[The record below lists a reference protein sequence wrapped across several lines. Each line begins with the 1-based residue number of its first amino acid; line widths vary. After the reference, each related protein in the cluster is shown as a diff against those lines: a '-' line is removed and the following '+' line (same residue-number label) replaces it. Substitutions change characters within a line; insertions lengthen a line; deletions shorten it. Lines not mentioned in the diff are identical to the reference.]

1 MKAILIDPEFHAIT
15 EVEYGGSLQDIYEL
29 IDCTCI
35 DAIRVNDSG
44 DTIYVDDE
52 GLYNSNFY
60 WRYEDYPHPIAGK
73 GLVLGTD
80 MAGESISPVLLTVE
94 RLENSVRFITL
105 QTAIA
110 MGEKIEAQN
119 RRYMEANPDGPVIF
133 CGSTAD
139 ILKDKSYS
147 GESD

>member
-1 MKAILIDPEFHAIT
+1 MKAILINPEFHSIT
-15 EVEYGGSLQDIYEL
+15 EVEYNGKLQDMYEL
-29 IDCTCI
+29 IDCTLI
-35 DAIRVNDSG
+35 DAVRINADG
-44 DTIYVDDE
+44 DTVYVDDE

-60 WRYEDYPHPIAGK
+60 WVYEDYPHPLAGK

-80 MAGESISPVLLTVE
+80 MAGESISPVTETIE
-94 RLENSVRFITL
+94 RLERSVRFVTL

-110 MGEKIEAQN
+110 MGEEIDAKN
-119 RRYMEANPDGPVIF
+119 RRYMEAHPDGPVIF
-133 CGSTAD
+133 CGSAAD